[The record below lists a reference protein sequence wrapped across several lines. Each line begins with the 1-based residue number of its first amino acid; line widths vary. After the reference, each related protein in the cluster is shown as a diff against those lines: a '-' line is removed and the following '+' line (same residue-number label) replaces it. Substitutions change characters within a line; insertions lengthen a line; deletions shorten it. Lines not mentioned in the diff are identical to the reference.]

1 MAETTLRVGA
11 GLQTAARESA
21 VGRIAPAVMLA
32 VFAMIVA
39 LLETAHT
46 PPFRDPMEM
55 GYVDFT
61 RRMAAGEGMSTR
73 LLAPYYPPKMPSPI
87 SFWPPLYPGAAAIV
101 TKVGVPAPEATKLV
115 SIGAF
120 GLTVALIWG
129 LGSAIF
135 DRGVGTVAALLLAV
149 WPPVARTAGMAL
161 SENLFVLWVVL
172 CAVITIRL
180 LRPQP
185 TTIRVLQI
193 AALGGL
199 AMGAASL
206 TRYAS
211 LALVPIGALGLLANL
226 QGRTAKER
234 LTIAAIWSVCATVPP
249 VAFLVRNVVLT
260 GALIGAGRP
269 PDERG
274 LFYHLA
280 YAVKT
285 VAADGL
291 ALLSRMLVLPE
302 LIGMNRRVV
311 ILVALAAA
319 GALIYGVIRSD
330 RVRAGARTALAGAV
344 GTAERRFVLMLWAGF
359 WAGMLIAHLTMG
371 FMSLS
376 TRMMMP
382 GYPLAL
388 LSLSGVVGLFVSV
401 VVSRAPR
408 LLPWVIGGLCIAVV
422 AGVVLPRAMAAG
434 GPRLHPDAPPVWV
447 KWVAANTPP
456 GSPIVGNGG
465 FDYTFYLDRPVVS
478 FASFL
483 EYRGGDRFDRD
494 CRRIASTLTTLG
506 WEHPYLILRAED
518 GGLDPH
524 AMGRR
529 YGRTIERLLL
539 GEPTLPVR
547 VVATFPE
554 FIAYQ
559 VTSNAWNCGQE

>member
-1 MAETTLRVGA
+1 MAETTLRVG
-11 GLQTAARESA
+11 GGVQTAAREGA
-21 VGRIAPAVMLA
+21 VGRVAPAV
-32 VFAMIVA
+32 VFALLAIVVA

-120 GLTVALIWG
+120 GITVALIWW

-185 TTIRVLQI
+185 TTARVLQI

-211 LALVPIGALGLLANL
+211 LALVPIGALGLLASL
-226 QGRTAKER
+226 EGRAIKER
-234 LTIAAIWSVCATVPP
+234 LTITAIWSVCATVPP
-249 VAFLVRNVVLT
+249 VVFLIRNIVLT
-260 GALIGAGRP
+260 GAVIGAGRP

-302 LIGMNRRVV
+302 IMTMSRRVV
-311 ILVALAAA
+311 ILVGLAAM
-319 GALIYGVIRSD
+319 GALLYGVIRSD
-330 RVRAGARTALAGAV
+330 RVRTGVRTALTGVV
-344 GTAERRFVLMLWAGF
+344 GTAERRFVFLLWAGF

-376 TRMMMP
+376 TRMMLP
-382 GYPLAL
+382 GYALAL
-388 LSLSGVVGLFVSV
+388 LSVTGAIGLFAGAIA
-401 VVSRAPR
+401 SRAVR
-408 LLPWVIGGLCIAVV
+408 LFPWVIGALCVAVV
-422 AGVVLPRAMAAG
+422 AGVVLPRAIAAG
-434 GPRLHPDAPPVWV
+434 GPRLHPDEPPVWV

-456 GSPIVGNGG
+456 DSPIVGNGG

-494 CRRIASTLTTLG
+494 CRRISSTLKTLG

-518 GGLDPH
+518 GGLDPQ

-529 YGRTIERLLL
+529 YGSTIERLLR

-547 VVATFPE
+547 VIATFPE
-554 FIAYQ
+554 FIAYE
-559 VTSNAWNCGQE
+559 VTSNAWNCGQ